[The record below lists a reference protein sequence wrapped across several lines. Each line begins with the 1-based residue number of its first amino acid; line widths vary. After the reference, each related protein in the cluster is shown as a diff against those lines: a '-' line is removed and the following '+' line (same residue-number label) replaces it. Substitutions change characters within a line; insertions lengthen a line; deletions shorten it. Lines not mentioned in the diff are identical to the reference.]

1 MQESKQRGTVYKI
14 YFFFILSFIYFYF
27 FNNIKCRDD
36 LSFKLP
42 NVIFSAGIKH
52 HDAIFFF
59 FFEKQWI

>member
-14 YFFFILSFIYFYF
+14 FFFLFYLLFIYFF